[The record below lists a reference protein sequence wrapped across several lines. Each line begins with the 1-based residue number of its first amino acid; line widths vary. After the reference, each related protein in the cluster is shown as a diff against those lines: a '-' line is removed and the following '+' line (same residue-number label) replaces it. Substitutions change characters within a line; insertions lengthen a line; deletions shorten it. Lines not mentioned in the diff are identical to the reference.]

1 MNFFSCDID
10 KLEDGFHELARK
22 SYEKYGFFLLK
33 NVLKAEEIVKFRE
46 AFDQLFIEPGD
57 SRLRYLRNTKPDSDL
72 RKKISQGFAI
82 SNLNHALV
90 KIFHE
95 NDISLL
101 PPFNIAK
108 NYLPHSVLTR
118 GAGWHRDVS
127 GEIGIKECREL
138 ISSKDYVFGKVGI
151 FFQKNS
157 DYGGAIDVIPCTNN
171 DFVSNSFNKYR
182 VLILIKLLIF
192 TQKYFPWAY
201 KYFFRGSLFSNLLG
215 SISLKVN
222 AGDVAIFDSRIFHK
236 GTFAA
241 KAIEKKLKYDTGKL
255 QADLPIDKTKYV
267 LYSHFGNSVG
277 TKSYFI
283 DRLSRKDN
291 EMESQHWIDD
301 AFALSQSIKEI
312 PVFFRK
318 IDSVLEKSI
327 F

>member
-1 MNFFSCDID
+1 MISMV
-10 KLEDGFHELARK
+10 
-22 SYEKYGFFLLK
+22 FFLLQ
-33 NVLKAEEIVKFRE
+33 KALTTEQIVKFRK
-46 AFDQLFIEPGD
+46 AFDQFFSEPGD
-57 SRLRYLRNTKPDSDL
+57 SRSRHLRNTNPNSDL
-72 RKKISQGFAI
+72 RKQISQGFAI
-82 SNLNHALV
+82 SKLNYTLE

-101 PPFNIAK
+101 PPFNIAQ

-118 GAGWHRDVS
+118 GAGWHRDVG

-138 ISSKDYVFGKVGI
+138 ISSKEYVFGKVAI

-157 DYGGAIDVIPCTNN
+157 DYGGAIDVIPSTNN

-182 VLILIKLLIF
+182 VLFLIKLLIF
-192 TQKYFPWAY
+192 SQKYFPWVF
-201 KYFFRGSLFSNLLG
+201 KYFFRGSVFSNLLG

-222 AGDVAIFDSRIFHK
+222 AGDVAIFDARIWHK

-241 KAIEKKLKYDTGKL
+241 KAIEKKLKYDTEKP
-255 QADLPIDKTKYV
+255 QADLPLDKTKYV

-283 DRLSRKDN
+283 DRLNREDN

-318 IDSVLEKSI
+318 IDSVLEKTI